1 MTPNT
6 VFRRL
11 AAISAVL
18 CFCLCVFS
26 TRAHAQEPVYVQ
38 LTTNKGNIVL
48 ELDPKDAPVS
58 VENFLKYVKR
68 GVYDG
73 TIFHRVID
81 GFMIQ
86 GGGFD
91 ANFEKR
97 PTDTAIRNEA
107 DNGLKNTMYTIAM
120 ARTMDPHS
128 ATNQFFI
135 NVNNNGFLDHTSK
148 TATGWGYAVFG
159 KVIKGQNV
167 VDAIKSVPTTSK
179 GPYNDVPVDPVI
191 LEKAEVIANPSA
203 S

>member
-1 MTPNT
+1 MTFSHLSCR
-6 VFRRL
+6 VM
-11 AAISAVL
+11 AICAVML
-18 CFCLCVFS
+18 FVVCTFS
-26 TRAHAQEPVYVQ
+26 TPVHAQDAVYVK
-38 LTTNKGNIVL
+38 LVTSKGDIIL
-48 ELDPKDAPVS
+48 ELDKKAAPVT

-97 PTDTAIRNEA
+97 PTDTPIKNEA
-107 DNGLKNTMYTIAM
+107 DNGLKNIMYTIAM
-120 ARTMDPHS
+120 ARTMDPQS

-135 NVNNNGFLDHTSK
+135 NVNNNGFLDYTSK

-167 VDAIKSVPTTSK
+167 VDEIKSVPTASQ
-179 GPYNDVPVDPVI
+179 GSYNDVPVTPVLI
-191 LEKAEVIANPSA
+191 QKAEIIDNPSA